1 MRLGQEMS
9 KRECVRKREVSNYF
23 KWKFKDT
30 SINDHNEASV
40 KKNRLGSTEYYVAMT
55 NKHPLQLW
63 AVRNTEPT
71 ESDLLLH
78 REKDET
84 ERG

>member
-1 MRLGQEMS
+1 MITMRLQL
-9 KRECVRKREVSNYF
+9 
-23 KWKFKDT
+23 
-30 SINDHNEASV
+30 